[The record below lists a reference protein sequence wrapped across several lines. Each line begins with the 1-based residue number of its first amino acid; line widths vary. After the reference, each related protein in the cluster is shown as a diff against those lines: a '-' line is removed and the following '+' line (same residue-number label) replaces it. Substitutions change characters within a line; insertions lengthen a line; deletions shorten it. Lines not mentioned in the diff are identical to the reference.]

1 MLSRSQISK
10 VSAILSILSWLALV
24 SVDVMSI
31 YYEGQDFLEDYPGFL
46 PRLLLILVFFF
57 TFTFYRFEIGKGDGV
72 NINDLI
78 YKIFVTGLI
87 ATIGSLISRYLLMI
101 AQYKPALMN
110 KILVHVIYD
119 ANVGL
124 LAVFLAS
131 SFIVWKKLILYQ
143 KSKKLL
149 GLWKVFEVLVLASLL
164 FTFVEYEMFDIF
176 FNIVVGILFIFSLVL
191 SVNLKWVAY
200 LNFKQ
205 KWKNILL
212 IGLVV
217 LYIWYFFITVSDF
230 SSRFALFISIA
241 DNVTVL
247 TLFAFNILYAVFS
260 ILVLLFNLPT
270 SSVFEQKLEEV
281 INFQKLSQTANT
293 RQDEEQIYDILLESS
308 VSAVVANGA
317 WLEIYEKEGDPGKGK
332 TLLHK
337 ITERKKAKIE
347 AEVQA
352 YFAEKGFLP
361 QSVRSPRKSQVVV
374 NLPNEEY
381 RSALVMPLTVQGRK
395 YGQLCLL
402 KDLQDGFNREMIEI
416 IRSFVNQA
424 SISIENY
431 QLIQEAIENE
441 RYKEELEIAK
451 RVQGSLLPQRLE
463 RNDDFDITTF
473 SRAAAEV
480 GGDYYDT
487 YRINRDKVAIIIG
500 DVSGKG
506 TSAAFHMSQMK
517 GIFQSL
523 SQLDLSVKDL
533 IVKSNVAVS
542 NCLDKKSLITASYF
556 VINQATKSIEFT
568 RAGHCPTL
576 YYRAQE
582 GKARFFD
589 TNGLGLGIL
598 RNEKFEEYVEVYNLS
613 YQKDDLL
620 FLYTDGITE
629 AKNSRGEEFGYERL
643 LAHIEAMADKPI
655 KEILDALIKKI
666 YDFCGSQTPDDDF
679 TTVII
684 KFK

>member
-381 RSALVMPLTVQGRK
+381 RSALVMPLMVQGRK